1 MSHSGSNSGEGSH
14 HPSRKCFMVNTLDG
28 HVSNDE
34 EEATPPANSGDE
46 AGGGANAALI
56 LQREQLCER

>member
-1 MSHSGSNSGEGSH
+1 
-14 HPSRKCFMVNTLDG
+14 MVNTLDG

-56 LQREQLCER
+56 LQCEQLCER